1 MRMIYS
7 YSVYHTVI
15 FLSISHKKERPRAAS
30 AAGGRVFI
38 FAYLSDKSVDVG
50 DGGVFRADR
59 LAEAGYKFAL
69 LR

>member
-1 MRMIYS
+1 MLFCFIYLK
-7 YSVYHTVI
+7 I
-15 FLSISHKKERPRAAS
+15 KNAPRAAE
-30 AAGGRVFI
+30 AAGERVFI
-38 FAYLSDKSVDVG
+38 FVCLSDKSVDVG